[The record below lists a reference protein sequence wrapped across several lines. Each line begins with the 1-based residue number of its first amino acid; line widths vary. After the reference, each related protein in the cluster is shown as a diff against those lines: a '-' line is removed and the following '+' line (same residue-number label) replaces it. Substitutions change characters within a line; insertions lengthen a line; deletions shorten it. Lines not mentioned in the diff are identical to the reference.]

1 MPADSHLS
9 TSSGHMSKLMSTQR
23 SSEVLQTVDTI
34 SVAGMQGSGSASL
47 ISLGDSSAP
56 EDSDFVASD
65 SEEDE
70 NDDQDTPEPARRPY
84 QTHVK
89 NRALQGDV
97 EIIEEECKELQY
109 QGGVLCF
116 ARETRRMKASCTSS
130 PPAATLPMLTVPG
143 RHTGQRYTQKGLC
156 R

>member
-1 MPADSHLS
+1 MPADSHVS

-34 SVAGMQGSGSASL
+34 SIAGMQGSGSASL

-56 EDSDFVASD
+56 EDSAFVASD

-70 NDDQDTPEPARRPY
+70 NDEQDTPEPARRPY

-97 EIIEEECKELQY
+97 EIMEEECKELQY

-116 ARETRRMKASCTSS
+116 ARVTRRMKAFA
-130 PPAATLPMLTVPG
+130 PHPRLRQTLPMLTVPG
-143 RHTGQRYTQKGLC
+143 RHTGQRYTQRGLC